1 MFKLR
6 GRQWILITLV
16 ASIALCS
23 TLFLGQ
29 APALAWPDRT
39 VRLLTPFGAG
49 GGSDAI
55 ARMIADRLSKRW
67 GQPVVVENKPGADG
81 LLAASDF
88 AQNRDL
94 HYLLLS
100 FTSIVTVNPIMH
112 QKLPYN
118 TADLQPISPVVD
130 GVITVVTNPAANI
143 NSLAELIETAKVRPG
158 TLNFAT
164 IPGGGHFG
172 FMDFQRRSGI
182 ALTLVPY
189 RNPIASVADLI
200 ENRIQIAVMPL
211 SIVLAQ
217 VQAGKLKL
225 LCVTSDKRAPAA
237 PDVPTTREAGAP
249 EFRVMG
255 GLGLFANKGMP
266 GELRDRI
273 ARDVSEVVNDPDVSS
288 RIATL
293 GELVRSATP
302 EEFASILREQTAW
315 YSTLA
320 KANGF
325 KPQP

>member
-1 MFKLR
+1 
-6 GRQWILITLV
+6 
-16 ASIALCS
+16 
-23 TLFLGQ
+23 
-29 APALAWPDRT
+29 
-39 VRLLTPFGAG
+39 
-49 GGSDAI
+49 
-55 ARMIADRLSKRW
+55 MIADRLSKRW

-88 AQNRDL
+88 VQIRDP

-143 NSLAELIETAKVRPG
+143 NSLAELIETAKVRPRA
-158 TLNFAT
+158 LNFAT
-164 IPGGGHFG
+164 VPGGGHFG

-189 RNPIASVADLI
+189 RNPIASVTDLI
-200 ENRIQIAVMPL
+200 ENRIQ
-211 SIVLAQ
+211 
-217 VQAGKLKL
+217 
-225 LCVTSDKRAPAA
+225 DKRAPAA

-255 GLGLFANKGMP
+255 GLGLFANKDMP

-273 ARDVSEVVNDPDVSS
+273 ARDVSEVV
-288 RIATL
+288 
-293 GELVRSATP
+293 
-302 EEFASILREQTAW
+302 
-315 YSTLA
+315 
-320 KANGF
+320 K
-325 KPQP
+325 